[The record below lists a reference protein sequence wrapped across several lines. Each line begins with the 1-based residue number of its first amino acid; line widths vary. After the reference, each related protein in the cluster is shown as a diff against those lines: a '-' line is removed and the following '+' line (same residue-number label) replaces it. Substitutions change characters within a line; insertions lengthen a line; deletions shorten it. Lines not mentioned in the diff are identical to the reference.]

1 MSSEKDKKDRRDS
14 DRFPIERDI
23 RYKVLGKRSD
33 EVGSGKTLNISS
45 SGILFTKEHLL
56 VPGKRL
62 EVTVNWPVS
71 LNNKCNL
78 NLIARGRV
86 VRTERGRAA
95 IKIQQYEFRTA
106 AMQAPQPLPV

>member
-1 MSSEKDKKDRRDS
+1 MSSEKDQKDRRDS
-14 DRFPIERDI
+14 DRFPIEREV

-33 EVGSGKTLNISS
+33 EIGVGKTLNISS

-62 EVTVNWPVS
+62 EITVNWPVS

-86 VRTERGRAA
+86 VRTDRGRAA

-106 AMQAPQPLPV
+106 AQPGQPVAV